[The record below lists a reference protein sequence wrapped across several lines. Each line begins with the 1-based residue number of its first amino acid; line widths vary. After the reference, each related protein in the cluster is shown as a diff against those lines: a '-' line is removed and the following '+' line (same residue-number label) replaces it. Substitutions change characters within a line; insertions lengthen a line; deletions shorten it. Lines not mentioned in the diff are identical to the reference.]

1 MYINNHWMILYINV
15 YFVCMDEKSRWPVW
29 QEIFNIGP
37 YGYSLV
43 RVSKSTCAHGPLT
56 NLVVF
61 FCFRIFSEI
70 MKLIEPKLYIND
82 HHMSDTGL
90 GEPMVYHYQDMNDTE
105 FGEPMVYHYQDI
117 NCNYYF
123 FQSNS

>member
-1 MYINNHWMILYINV
+1 MILYINV

-37 YGYSLV
+37 YGFSLV

-70 MKLIEPKLYIND
+70 MKLIEPKLYINVNLKPYSIIIVFL
-82 HHMSDTGL
+82 HKFIVV
-90 GEPMVYHYQDMNDTE
+90 E
-105 FGEPMVYHYQDI
+105 
-117 NCNYYF
+117 
-123 FQSNS
+123 

>member
-1 MYINNHWMILYINV
+1 
-15 YFVCMDEKSRWPVW
+15 
-29 QEIFNIGP
+29 
-37 YGYSLV
+37 
-43 RVSKSTCAHGPLT
+43 
-56 NLVVF
+56 
-61 FCFRIFSEI
+61 
-70 MKLIEPKLYIND
+70 
-82 HHMSDTGL
+82 MSDTGL